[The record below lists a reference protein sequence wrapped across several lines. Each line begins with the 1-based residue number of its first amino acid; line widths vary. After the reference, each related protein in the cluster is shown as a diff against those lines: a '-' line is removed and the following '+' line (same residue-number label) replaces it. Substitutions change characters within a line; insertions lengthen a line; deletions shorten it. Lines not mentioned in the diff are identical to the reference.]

1 MRNNKFITALSIAIM
16 LVMALTAQAFNP
28 AIYANKSKLA
38 SGKWVRIAIPENG
51 VYELTNAELQAMGFS
66 SPQNVRIFGYGG
78 HIERVNHIDMPVAGL
93 CIFLGKAVE
102 DIPYTQTIS
111 AYFVCISR
119 TDTFSCGA
127 DFSLAFRGF
136 VGLVQQT
143 MGRKDKMR
151 LLGYI
156 QTFVQIVT

>member
-1 MRNNKFITALSIAIM
+1 MHNNKFITALSIAIM

-78 HIERVNHIDMPVAGL
+78 HMLSEKLYGTAPNDMVQVPIKRFNDKICFYANGPVKFVLNTSASGVKRAYMRTVNAYANYG
-93 CIFLGKAVE
+93 
-102 DIPYTQTIS
+102 Y
-111 AYFVCISR
+111 YFV
-119 TDTFSCGA
+119 TDASA
-127 DFSLAFRGF
+127 SVPSALYVA
-136 VGLVQQT
+136 
-143 MGRKDKMR
+143 
-151 LLGYI
+151 
-156 QTFVQIVT
+156 